1 MLTKAVRGAIINFAK
16 ALLLQTSSYGG
27 VAHLVE
33 RLLRMQEVRGSIPLI
48 STTEKPRRYRLK
60 AISMRL
66 SFYCFTNPVCS
77 SCATAENIVR
87 WPARFG

>member
-48 STTEKPRRYRLK
+48 STKRK
-60 AISMRL
+60 
-66 SFYCFTNPVCS
+66 
-77 SCATAENIVR
+77 
-87 WPARFG
+87 

>member
-48 STTEKPRRYRLK
+48 STKWTLDEHLFFQRRFRRRGSLLMSK
-60 AISMRL
+60 QKMR
-66 SFYCFTNPVCS
+66 VK
-77 SCATAENIVR
+77 V
-87 WPARFG
+87 

>member
-48 STTEKPRRYRLK
+48 STNSVTIAY
-60 AISMRL
+60 AVVTFSMRGI
-66 SFYCFTNPVCS
+66 SYQ
-77 SCATAENIVR
+77 VR
-87 WPARFG
+87 EFQMNSEFQRK

>member
-48 STTEKPRRYRLK
+48 STKTHRYELFWFR
-60 AISMRL
+60 
-66 SFYCFTNPVCS
+66 NV
-77 SCATAENIVR
+77 
-87 WPARFG
+87 FGLTRKLPQR